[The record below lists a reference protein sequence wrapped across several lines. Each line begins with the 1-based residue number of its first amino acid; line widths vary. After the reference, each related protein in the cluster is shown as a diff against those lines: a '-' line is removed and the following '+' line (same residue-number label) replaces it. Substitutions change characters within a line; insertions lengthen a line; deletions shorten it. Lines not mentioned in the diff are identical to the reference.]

1 MKLKGEQ
8 LAIDKEAFK
17 EEGELAK
24 DIKKNDSAK
33 QPTTKAPSPLKAYV
47 PLFIF
52 LKGCINR

>member
-24 DIKKNDSAK
+24 DIEKKW
-33 QPTTKAPSPLKAYV
+33 
-47 PLFIF
+47 
-52 LKGCINR
+52 